1 MAFKHTTEKP
11 AEGAARHRLLR
22 TLWQEI
28 FSDHAAMM
36 AAGLAYYAIFGLL
49 PALEAAAAMW
59 GPFGDMDALEQG
71 LQHSGSMLPVAT
83 VQLLDEFLTSVPK
96 GVAAA
101 ARRDVGDDQWAQDTE
116 HGSVDPAQR
125 SHRQ

>member
-59 GPFGDMDALEQG
+59 GPFGDMDALKQG
-71 LQHSGSMLPVAT
+71 YSTAEACSPSPPCNSSM
-83 VQLLDEFLTSVPK
+83 S
-96 GVAAA
+96 
-101 ARRDVGDDQWAQDTE
+101 
-116 HGSVDPAQR
+116 S
-125 SHRQ
+125 